1 MGKINLQPNRM
12 NAPSGLNT
20 ATKYQQVQS
29 IQLADDNTIQ
39 KGIQAFAGFMGN
51 LAEKEEQASNNEMIR
66 AIQLEKAKLDNEIVE
81 SEAIENQKL
90 TSPLLADHMK
100 IGTAESYSD
109 RLNKIIDDKFKGKGY
124 YDNEKMQSIVA
135 GMKNQ
140 YRAEYISNH
149 TRKRA
154 KYIANSYVKG
164 YQDKMKNIQVA
175 FINTGTVDGAKFEK
189 EFADEMPNIKQ
200 MIELGIPPYAGMNM
214 KQAKAQFY
222 DDSLKNSHLTNIRNF
237 QNEEDLNKY
246 VKGMKSELNATEM
259 KQFET
264 GIKHQRET
272 LIIDKEDNIS
282 SIFLDMQAGKE
293 FTRESLKQAGFSD
306 KEIFPLITYQER
318 RQEKANREIQNTIRK
333 EQTAKE
339 KIENKEFL
347 FSNIALAKT
356 NGQISEKQEQ
366 RLKEFKNASVTK
378 LNTELNK
385 MINTNI
391 KIKKIQSEQ
400 KQRQLK
406 TQYDEIMG
414 KITNLSGND
423 LENLGIL
430 KKQLNDLKLDGLDI
444 NYSQRLASLEESGK
458 AKYITQLRRNI
469 KKILKGSPNIPYE
482 EDEIFDN
489 SMIFKINSKEN
500 IDILSGQIENV
511 AMQLFEEG
519 KVSTYEELEKAISIR
534 LKELTN
540 AEIEVETAT
549 MLQRFMQPS
558 HFTDSQDFAGDE
570 GKSIGSFKDLLDN
583 QSKGSDL
590 KKGSTQ
596 EIKISFNAFEKMIIG
611 KVGKETWDNLSETE
625 KETEYQ
631 EYLIK
636 AKK

>member
-20 ATKYQQVQS
+20 AMKYQQVQS

-109 RLNKIIDDKFKGKGY
+109 RLNKMIDDKFKGKGY

-175 FINTGTVDGAKFEK
+175 LNTGTVDSPKFEK

-264 GIKHQRET
+264 AIKHQKGT
-272 LIIDKEDNIS
+272 LKVDKEDNIS

-306 KEIFPLITYQER
+306 KEIFPLMTYQER

-333 EQTAKE
+333 EQIAK
-339 KIENKEFL
+339 KNIEDRDFL

-356 NGQISEKQEQ
+356 SGQISEKQEQ
-366 RLKEFKNASVTK
+366 RLQEFKNASITK

-391 KIKKIQSEQ
+391 KIKKIQSVE
-400 KQRQLK
+400 KQERLK

-430 KKQLNDLKLDGLDI
+430 KKQLNDLKLEGLDI
-444 NYSQRLASLEESGK
+444 DYSQRLASLEESGK

-469 KKILKGSPNIPYE
+469 KTILKGSPNIPYE

-500 IDILSGQIENV
+500 IDVLSGQIENV

-570 GKSIGSFKDLLDN
+570 GKSIGAFKDVLSN
-583 QSKGSDL
+583 QNSE
-590 KKGSTQ
+590 STFK
-596 EIKISFNAFEKMIIG
+596 KISEQKKEKSFNEFGKMIINR
-611 KVGKETWDNLSETE
+611 VGKEAWDSLSEAE
-625 KETEYQ
+625 KKAEYQ
-631 EYLIK
+631 EFLNGN
-636 AKK
+636 KK